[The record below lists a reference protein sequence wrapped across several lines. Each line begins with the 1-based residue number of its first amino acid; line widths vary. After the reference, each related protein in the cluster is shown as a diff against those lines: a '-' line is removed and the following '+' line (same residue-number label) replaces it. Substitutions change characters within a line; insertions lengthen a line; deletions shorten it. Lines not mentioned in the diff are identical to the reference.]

1 MALRSWRRRLYFA
14 ILLFSSLHLNKS
26 SKSKS
31 RSLNDALIVPNWLKL
46 AQWFLRRGWK
56 CEMLTDKWTARLTDN
71 RQQAIGKV
79 HLSFQLRWAKNINLS
94 TTTHL
99 YKNNL
104 LGIAVIPW
112 SDDDR
117 WTFLVHH
124 WQHHMWKEAPF
135 EVSACM
141 IMHKDCW
148 WKNNPNWGFDCLNVN
163 GLIRFYK
170 KIQRMWLSHN

>member
-1 MALRSWRRRLYFA
+1 MVEIGPVVLEKRMKMWNVDRHKTYRLQDWQTTSNQK
-14 ILLFSSLHLNKS
+14 SSLELS
-26 SKSKS
+26 AQLS
-31 RSLNDALIVPNWLKL
+31 DLK
-46 AQWFLRRGWK
+46 
-56 CEMLTDKWTARLTDN
+56 TS
-71 RQQAIGKV
+71 I
-79 HLSFQLRWAKNINLS
+79 LS

-135 EVSACM
+135 EVSACK
-141 IMHKDCW
+141 IMYKDCW